1 MLQRIEW
8 YSIISFLFR
17 KLMKGKSIV
26 TGVEAEQVIGGGRA
40 IELLTVIIDIH
51 T

>member
-8 YSIISFLFR
+8 YCIISCLFR